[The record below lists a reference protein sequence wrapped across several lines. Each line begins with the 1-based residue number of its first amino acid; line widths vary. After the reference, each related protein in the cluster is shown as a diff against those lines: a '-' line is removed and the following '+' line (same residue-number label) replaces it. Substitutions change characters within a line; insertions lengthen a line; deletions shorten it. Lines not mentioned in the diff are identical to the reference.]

1 MGIGTL
7 VAMLVTALAVIGVL
21 ATQETYSLFVP
32 GLLQG
37 AWLTIQITALGSILA
52 VVMGVLAALARLYGP
67 APLKWLA
74 TVYVEIFRGTSAL
87 VQLFWLF
94 FVLPQFGIL
103 IDAFS
108 VAVLAL
114 GLNVGAYGSEVVRGA
129 IRSVARGQWEASTAL
144 NMSRAQMLR
153 RIILP
158 QAFVAMIP
166 PWGNLFIELLK
177 STALVSLITLSD
189 LAFRAQQMNQTTLKT
204 ATDLHAG
211 PADVSCDVFGN
222 HHRHAASR
230 TARLAGA
237 GAREVGMI
245 WDWAFAFE
253 ILPTL
258 ARAAIVTIE
267 ATLLGFAIAATL
279 GLAFAIVRIA
289 VPRTGWTISV
299 LVELIRSTPLL
310 IQIFFLYFVLP
321 NFGVVL
327 DAFAAGVIA
336 IGVHYAA
343 YCSEVY
349 RAGFDNIPRGQWEAS
364 VALNLS
370 SWTTFRDIIIPQA
383 IPPVVP
389 ALGNYLVALFKETP
403 LLSAIAVLELMQTAK
418 IIGSETFRYTEPI
431 TLVGLF
437 FLAMSL
443 VSAMLIRG
451 LEELLN
457 RRTMR

>member
-1 MGIGTL
+1 
-7 VAMLVTALAVIGVL
+7 
-21 ATQETYSLFVP
+21 
-32 GLLQG
+32 
-37 AWLTIQITALGSILA
+37 
-52 VVMGVLAALARLYGP
+52 
-67 APLKWLA
+67 
-74 TVYVEIFRGTSAL
+74 
-87 VQLFWLF
+87 
-94 FVLPQFGIL
+94 
-103 IDAFS
+103 
-108 VAVLAL
+108 
-114 GLNVGAYGSEVVRGA
+114 
-129 IRSVARGQWEASTAL
+129 
-144 NMSRAQMLR
+144 
-153 RIILP
+153 
-158 QAFVAMIP
+158 
-166 PWGNLFIELLK
+166 
-177 STALVSLITLSD
+177 
-189 LAFRAQQMNQTTLKT
+189 
-204 ATDLHAG
+204 
-211 PADVSCDVFGN
+211 
-222 HHRHAASR
+222 
-230 TARLAGA
+230 
-237 GAREVGMI
+237 MI

-267 ATLLGFAIAATL
+267 ATVLGFAIAATL

-289 VPRTGWTISV
+289 VPRTSWAISV

-321 NFGVVL
+321 NFGIVL

-403 LLSAIAVLELMQTAK
+403 LLSAVAVLELMQTAK

-443 VSAMLIRG
+443 VSALLIRG

-457 RRTMR
+457 RRTIR